1 MGTLERE
8 AASKRRKTYVQD
20 AVLSVIAV
28 AGILAITAVAPNAL
42 RLLGGTGRKGFRF
55 NYQTRSVLTRLVEKG
70 HIRFVI
76 QNGKKRIEITNAGK
90 RAAELA
96 AAKQALSTQKPRRW
110 DERWR
115 VIMFDI
121 PERRKKDRDQLRRT
135 MIDAGFLCFQDSV
148 WIFPYDCED
157 LVTLLKV
164 DMRLGDAVRYGILEK
179 LENDRAARNHFKLI

>member
-1 MGTLERE
+1 
-8 AASKRRKTYVQD
+8 
-20 AVLSVIAV
+20 
-28 AGILAITAVAPNAL
+28 
-42 RLLGGTGRKGFRF
+42 
-55 NYQTRSVLTRLVEKG
+55 
-70 HIRFVI
+70 
-76 QNGKKRIEITNAGK
+76 
-90 RAAELA
+90 
-96 AAKQALSTQKPRRW
+96 
-110 DERWR
+110 
-115 VIMFDI
+115 MFDI